1 MPYHALNFFGT
12 LAEKYFD
19 DMNNDVQFSGK
30 RHVSKSIEGFNRL
43 PEVFTRE
50 DIRKCFGYDKDNSV
64 TKKISRLLSGQLIEE
79 INIERGL
86 VPVSYGS
93 LQQVLILCNNNQ
105 IAKELLIL
113 LYCCHNFIL
122 LIQRA
127 KIR

>member
-1 MPYHALNFFGT
+1 MYLCFGFNGTKVRLN
-12 LAEKYFD
+12 
-19 DMNNDVQFSGK
+19 VQN
-30 RHVSKSIEGFNRL
+30 IEG
-43 PEVFTRE
+43 
-50 DIRKCFGYDKDNSV
+50 
-64 TKKISRLLSGQLIEE
+64 
-79 INIERGL
+79 GL

-122 LIQRA
+122 LILRA